1 MLTKIK
7 QVLEYKEQVQKGFKV
22 SIFDNI
28 RAFLI
33 GLGCFQ
39 LFQIC
44 ESIYSFFK

>member
-7 QVLEYKEQVQKGFKV
+7 QLLEYKEQIKKGIKV
-22 SIFDNI
+22 SIF
-28 RAFLI
+28 